1 MKKWIFAGVASAV
14 VSASVLGGG
23 SAARAEVKVFMDQML
38 EQVFRLKP
46 YLVSEESFKDPK
58 NSQKISESLTAM
70 AALSKKINHEKM
82 ITKTGYQISANV
94 LNQQLKD
101 VEEVFKT
108 GNKSYALWSLRST
121 LGVCMSCHTQVP
133 AVSTRFSTLN
143 ESRVL
148 TNPFEEA
155 EFLFVIRNF
164 AEALKLYEKSVT
176 GYPKNNVVL
185 ADVEK
190 TIQRQLYYYVRVARD
205 FKSLAGT
212 LKNDKANTQL
222 PKKTRERLQNL
233 LSAVEAM
240 KEEGYPQ
247 FTDDKKAELKT
258 YVEKG
263 LKEELS
269 GDFSLDL
276 PKKEIGALKI
286 SSVLYEYLNRY
297 PETSLKP
304 EILYWLSFC
313 EGRYRYQSMYS
324 LPELYLKQCVVEF
337 PHHPIAKKCLA
348 EYQDLVTMS
357 FTGSSGTHIP
367 ADVSKEL
374 QTLQDLIQKIK

>member
-101 VEEVFKT
+101 VEDVFKT

-164 AEALKLYEKSVT
+164 EEALKLYEKAVT

-185 ADVEK
+185 PDVEK
-190 TIQRQLYYYVRVARD
+190 ALQRQLYYYVRVARD

-212 LKNDKANTQL
+212 LKKDKANSQL
-222 PKKTRERLQNL
+222 PKMTRERLQNL

-240 KEEGYPQ
+240 KDEGYPQ
-247 FTDDKKAELKT
+247 FTDDKKAELKA